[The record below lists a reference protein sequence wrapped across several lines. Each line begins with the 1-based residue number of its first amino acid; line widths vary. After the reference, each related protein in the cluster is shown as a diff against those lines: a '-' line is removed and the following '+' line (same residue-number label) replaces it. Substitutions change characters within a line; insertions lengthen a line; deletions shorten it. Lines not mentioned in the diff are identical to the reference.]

1 MSTDTT
7 NPGTGDPDGAGAQGE
22 ALKVQEVLSGVQS
35 EGAGANLLLAH
46 LTFDTVGG
54 DTVVSV
60 DLDGVGPSAP
70 VAIATLEGVTGVT
83 LQQLLSNGSLDIGC

>member
-7 NPGTGDPDGAGAQGE
+7 NPGTGDQNGAGAQGE
-22 ALKVQEVLSGVQS
+22 ALKLQEVLSGVQS
-35 EGAGANLLLAH
+35 EGADVLLAR
-46 LTFDTVGG
+46 LMFDTIGG

-70 VAIATLEGVTGVT
+70 VAIATLEGIAGVT
-83 LQQLLSNGSLDIGC
+83 LQQLLSNASS

>member
-35 EGAGANLLLAH
+35 EGAGANVCLRISRS
-46 LTFDTVGG
+46 T
-54 DTVVSV
+54 
-60 DLDGVGPSAP
+60 PSA
-70 VAIATLEGVTGVT
+70 ATRW
-83 LQQLLSNGSLDIGC
+83 

>member
-1 MSTDTT
+1 MSTDST
-7 NPGTGDPDGAGAQGE
+7 NPATGDQDGAGAQGE
-22 ALKVQEVLSGVQS
+22 ALKVQEVLSGMRS
-35 EGAGANLLLAH
+35 EGADVLPAH

-70 VAIATLEGVTGVT
+70 VAIATLEGITGVT